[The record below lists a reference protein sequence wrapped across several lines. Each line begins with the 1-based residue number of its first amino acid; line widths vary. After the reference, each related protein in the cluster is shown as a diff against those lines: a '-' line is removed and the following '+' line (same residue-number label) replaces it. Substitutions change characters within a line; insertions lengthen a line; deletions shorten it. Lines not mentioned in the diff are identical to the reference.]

1 MWSLRY
7 PGVLKAISAI
17 SPLPTTSFQPLGL
30 NMSNRP
36 LPRSTTAMDVSHR
49 RQQQRAPSF
58 DGLVAGGKP
67 ARDPYLTRV
76 VIMVDEATEP
86 GLTDEQ
92 AAKHRSAIV
101 SLLLN
106 RGQNMP
112 PSLHNTDPGPAVAYA
127 LRKRL
132 KSEDELAVLSTL
144 TLLDELMR
152 VVPYFYRQV
161 ANEKFFRRLWRFV
174 VPDYKNGVKSMIPI
188 FGKPK
193 LHAGYRDHSEVANR
207 VKILIRA
214 WAEELSVMFEGR
226 YEPHA
231 GFLIERYNSK
241 RTRIQFPE
249 VPRTGTPWVCPVDL
263 SRLGAYFKET
273 KSRAP
278 ADEAI
283 TLAGAENTV
292 ELFANLVE
300 NASRIE
306 DLKEEVCQELA
317 QRCMHISN
325 NLTKL
330 SMSMSKEEELTRAI
344 TVSEKLQKA
353 LALYKRSLEN
363 GRIERAIPVVDSASL
378 ESEEERYD
386 RGGPRPMSSRSLER
400 YNSMPPRSFQYS
412 DSSEYSSSGRRDW
425 DSRERID
432 WRAKDRPQRT
442 RYDAERASESRR
454 GLPAEERD
462 ERARPREYRRSVTAT
477 PTSKRRVSPE
487 EKGKDVSGEKR
498 EKREL
503 VKARGRREKSDSD
516 LPKVAKEKKKLSSKK
531 KNLISVQDESS
542 SESSS
547 DEEDANTQ
555 AFTMLAERYSTKPS
569 QKHKSKPRESK
580 HSKAGKPSSAQTSN
594 SAVTPSSST
603 QNMPPISNLSIN
615 PAAYYSSV
623 PGMGYNPMMMM
634 PNPYAMYGSVAHV
647 PMQDPMGMYKA
658 YQTVNPA
665 MYYNTVSPQM
675 YPSFS
680 PNVPGL
686 PQMTNFQTT
695 GGGPSSAAGPSSS
708 APPPSLTGQSVEMGT
723 GIGQLDASRMPTEM
737 PGSRDPSPPS
747 GSMPSPP
754 LMNSFYS
761 SVPGMPV
768 MPQPMMPQPGFVPTP
783 SDGTTVSTALGT
795 QSAPDGQAEA
805 YRNAMNQAAV
815 AYHAAAAM
823 YRSVQGEAPVVAQQ
837 MPATNRPISGVPV
850 SSKNSSVPS
859 GAVSEVRKGEE
870 TKE

>member
-1 MWSLRY
+1 
-7 PGVLKAISAI
+7 
-17 SPLPTTSFQPLGL
+17 
-30 NMSNRP
+30 
-36 LPRSTTAMDVSHR
+36 MDVSHR

-58 DGLVAGGKP
+58 DGFVAGGKP

-92 AAKHRSAIV
+92 ASKHRSAIV

-106 RGQNMP
+106 RGQGMP

-231 GFLIERYNSK
+231 GFLIERYNNK
-241 RTRIQFPE
+241 RTRIHFPE
-249 VPRTGTPWVCPVDL
+249 VPRTETPWVCPVDL
-263 SRLGAYFKET
+263 SRLSAYFKET
-273 KSRAP
+273 KTRAP
-278 ADEAI
+278 AEEAI

-292 ELFANLVE
+292 ELFANLVD
-300 NASRIE
+300 NANRVE
-306 DLKEEVCQELA
+306 DLKEDVCQELA

-330 SMSMSKEEELTRAI
+330 SMSMSKEEELSRAI

-353 LALYKRSLEN
+353 LAQYKQSLSN
-363 GRIERAIPVVDSASL
+363 GKIERTIPVVDSASL

-386 RGGPRPMSSRSLER
+386 RGSSRPLSSRSLER
-400 YNSMPPRSFQYS
+400 YNSMPPRPFQYS
-412 DSSEYSSSGRRDW
+412 DSSDYSSAGRHDW
-425 DSRERID
+425 EGREGPERPGK
-432 WRAKDRPQRT
+432 RRPQRT
-442 RYDAERASESRR
+442 RYDPERTSEDRR
-454 GLPAEERD
+454 GPSTED
-462 ERARPREYRRSVTAT
+462 DPQRPRVYRRSATVT
-477 PTSKRRVSPE
+477 PSSKRKGSIE
-487 EKGKDVSGEKR
+487 EKFNEASSEKR
-498 EKREL
+498 ERRDL
-503 VKARGRREKSDSD
+503 PKARSRREKSDSE
-516 LPKVAKEKKKLSSKK
+516 LPKLTKEKKKPSSSK
-531 KNLISVQDESS
+531 KNLISVQEESS
-542 SESSS
+542 TDPSSE
-547 DEEDANTQ
+547 DEDTNRQ
-555 AFTMLAERYSTKPS
+555 AFTMLAERYSTKSS
-569 QKHKSKPRESK
+569 QKHKSKSRESK
-580 HSKAGKPSSAQTSN
+580 AKGSKQSPAQPSNTSA
-594 SAVTPSSST
+594 TPSSST
-603 QNMPPISNLSIN
+603 QSIPPISNMSIN
-615 PAAYYSSV
+615 PAAYYSAM

-665 MYYNTVSPQM
+665 MYYNSVNPHLYSSFTPGMPGMSQM
-675 YPSFS
+675 P
-680 PNVPGL
+680 
-686 PQMTNFQTT
+686 NFQMT

-708 APPPSLTGQSVEMGT
+708 TPSLQGPGAVSGT
-723 GIGQLDASRMPTEM
+723 EIGQLQASKISAD
-737 PGSRDPSPPS
+737 GSNSQSPSPLS
-747 GSMPSPP
+747 GSMPAPTM
-754 LMNSFYS
+754 MNSFYAS
-761 SVPGMPV
+761 MPGMSV
-768 MPQPMMPQPGFVPTP
+768 MPQAMMPQAGYVHTP
-783 SDGTTVSTALGT
+783 PDGTTG
-795 QSAPDGQAEA
+795 APPPGSQPVADGQAEA

-815 AYHAAAAM
+815 AYHTAAAM
-823 YRSVQGEAPVVAQQ
+823 YRSVQGETPIAAQP
-837 MPATNRPISGVPV
+837 MPV
-850 SSKNSSVPS
+850 SNPMSVNGVTAPPGNNPDTNVFVSKETN
-859 GAVSEVRKGEE
+859 GEG
-870 TKE
+870 TKD